1 MTMRPTLLSV
11 FTGLAMAAFAAGAG
25 SAKADVIFGSLTP
38 SSGTCGP
45 GTPGGV
51 CGTSLTFTSGSDNI
65 VANGFAGAPGASA
78 ATNLTLKPVAGNGLS
93 ESGLGTNAGAGPAC
107 SDFDCEIV
115 PPQSVLAT
123 VGAGGNLIDDAIIS
137 SVQSGESF
145 NFFVDAGSGLSQLG
159 GTVNSSCVGAPGFSS
174 AGTDLCRWDAPA
186 GQTRVAVAVQAV
198 SGDVSLAEVSTVQ
211 AGPPSGVP
219 EPASLALL
227 GSGLVGLGFA
237 WRRRQRR

>member
-1 MTMRPTLLSV
+1 V
-11 FTGLAMAAFAAGAG
+11 VTGLAVAAFAAGAG

-38 SSGTCGP
+38 SSGTCGAAAP
-45 GTPGGV
+45 GFPGAV

-115 PPQSVLAT
+115 LPQSVLAT
-123 VGAGGNLIDDAIIS
+123 VGAGGNLIHDAIIS

-159 GTVNSSCVGAPGFSS
+159 GTVNSSCVGARAF
-174 AGTDLCRWDAPA
+174 
-186 GQTRVAVAVQAV
+186 
-198 SGDVSLAEVSTVQ
+198 
-211 AGPPSGVP
+211 
-219 EPASLALL
+219 
-227 GSGLVGLGFA
+227 
-237 WRRRQRR
+237 RRQERTYAGGTPLPARPALRSRCKR